1 MTLKDSF
8 LEAVAAGKLGVTDD
22 FGTVVTLQEFKR
34 YFKNIETGYIT
45 SFMPASVIETG
56 QYSATHTRF
65 LFRIKKGVYRVHPE
79 AIEEYCLKHD
89 KLNNHTAVYSAT
101 EKQIKSFR
109 LNGSLM

>member
-8 LEAVAAGKLGVTDD
+8 LDAVATGKLGVTDD
-22 FGTVVTLQEFKR
+22 FGTIVTLQEFKK

-65 LFRIKKGVYRVHPE
+65 LFRIKKGVYRVHPD
-79 AIEEYCLKHD
+79 AIEEHCVKHN
-89 KLNNHTAVYSAT
+89 KLNRQSVVFSAAQ
-101 EKQIKSFR
+101 KQVKSFG
-109 LNGSLM
+109 LDDFLM